1 MKLNFF
7 FINNLILKDAK
18 LKDHI
23 LSFENKQTN
32 IVKNRKLFMKQT
44 RNKTSIYASYKCNNL
59 LKIVLFLFVKQ

>member
-23 LSFENKQTN
+23 LSFEKNKQ
-32 IVKNRKLFMKQT
+32 I
-44 RNKTSIYASYKCNNL
+44 L
-59 LKIVLFLFVKQ
+59 LKIENFL